1 MQVAAAWMTAS
12 PTTAPGRALPTT
24 RGKRSTL
31 PAGDGRPATP
41 GGRIGEVAL
50 ELDNPLSYVNADL
63 AFVAEEVERLARR
76 LEAAGPECGELAGV
90 ARQILEAATDA
101 RDGVEKLRGLA
112 RELQSL
118 SAPAGSGPRRR

>member
-1 MQVAAAWMTAS
+1 M
-12 PTTAPGRALPTT
+12 
-24 RGKRSTL
+24 L